1 MDFEKK
7 YPLSQL
13 KGEFVRVQ
21 WTRGY
26 KQVDV
31 YYKDALIAEVS
42 GAGELMRGVTILT
55 EQLGELKLKL
65 SQSPVMLDVI
75 VDGLHSPA
83 NVSHPVKELKKT
95 ATYFWIISAF
105 AIIAG
110 AFEIAIFRDQLAFLP
125 YVLTIN
131 LVVFIT
137 YAASGF
143 LVRKGIP
150 FGFYLGFGMF
160 SFVTFIF
167 LLLLIDGF
175 IWGLFFYIFQ
185 AIRLGG
191 VVALATNMKTAIQ
204 ASKHRKYK
212 EATSD
217 ELLDS
222 KL

>member
-26 KQVDV
+26 KQVEV
-31 YYKDALIAEVS
+31 YYKDSLIAQVS

-75 VDGLHSPA
+75 VDGLHSPV

-95 ATYFWIISAF
+95 ATYFWIITAF
-105 AIIAG
+105 AFIVG
-110 AFEIAIFRDQLAFLP
+110 AYEIALVRDELTLLP
-125 YVLTIN
+125 IVLTIN
-131 LVVFIT
+131 FVVFIT
-137 YAASGF
+137 YVASGI
-143 LVRKGIP
+143 LVGKGIP

-160 SFVTFIF
+160 SFVTLLF

-185 AIRLGG
+185 AIRIGG
-191 VVALATNMKTAIQ
+191 LIALATNMKTAIQ
-204 ASKHRKYK
+204 ASKHRRYK

-217 ELLDS
+217 SLLDS
-222 KL
+222 NF